1 MTDRNI
7 ELPLLVADKPEYTF
21 VAQGYQERQA
31 ARLAKLKRQQDFNAH
46 ISVELPWWIDLNW
59 QFWWDLLNC
68 NYQI

>member
-1 MTDRNI
+1 VVTDRNI

-46 ISVELPWWIDLNW
+46 ISVELPW
-59 QFWWDLLNC
+59 
-68 NYQI
+68 